1 MKPEDRDSIKWKA
14 RIFKDKAL
22 IPQIEEELRVL
33 VQVILGEKRTLSIE
47 YYKDRTYADG
57 ETRLFDPYPSCKN
70 PQKQWCKSKGRKYLG
85 YIKPDG
91 YMFMGDSQVD
101 IYCQVISSFIG
112 EPRLVI
118 PFSS

>member
-1 MKPEDRDSIKWKA
+1 MQPEDRDSIEWKA

-47 YYKDRTYADG
+47 HYKDRTYADG
-57 ETRLFDPYPSCKN
+57 ETRLFDPYPTCKSN
-70 PQKQWCKSKGRKYLG
+70 LKQWCNCKGRAYQG

-91 YMFMGDSQVD
+91 YMFMGDSRVD
-101 IYCQVISSFIG
+101 IYCQIISRFIG
-112 EPRLVI
+112 EPRLVV
-118 PFSS
+118 PFSY